1 MFYTATDDEQV
12 FSPARTATY
21 ASRLLKQLSSMRD
34 QAELCDFC
42 VVVNGKEFFC
52 HRFLL
57 FASSDYF
64 KAMFNGS

>member
-1 MFYTATDDEQV
+1 MFYAATDDEHV
-12 FSPARTATY
+12 FDPKRTSTY
-21 ASRLLKQLSSMRD
+21 ATRLLKQLSSMRD

-42 VVVNGKEFFC
+42 IIVNGRQFFC